1 MTLVLTRDQEDL
13 RAVVRKIL
21 QTRSPMSKVR
31 EVLDG
36 EPGHDVDLWR
46 RLARELGLTGLV
58 IPEKYGGSGAGHVER
73 SIALEEMG
81 RTLAPTPFLS
91 SAVLAT
97 DTLLTL
103 DDESAREELLPGIAA
118 GDVRATLAIAETSA
132 RWPTVPQTT
141 TAHHDATRGWLL
153 NGDKT
158 LVVDG
163 ATADPILVYAATDT
177 GPAFFLVSGALERTP
192 LTTLDP
198 TRRLA
203 RLGFSDTPA
212 RKLASHDPVAAS
224 ARIADL
230 AAVALAAEQ
239 AGGLAQAMELAVDYA
254 KIRVQF
260 GRFIGSYQAVK
271 HALVESYVDSE
282 LVTSVVRHA
291 AWVADHSPTD
301 LPEAAALAA
310 AVTSPAFFRVAAR
323 TIQLHG
329 GIGFTWEHDAHLY
342 YKRAKS
348 SELLFGDPHDRR
360 ARLADLLGI
369 SRPQK

>member
-1 MTLVLTRDQEDL
+1 VE
-13 RAVVRKIL
+13 RAVV
-21 QTRSPMSKVR
+21 
-31 EVLDG
+31 
-36 EPGHDVDLWR
+36 
-46 RLARELGLTGLV
+46 
-58 IPEKYGGSGAGHVER
+58 
-73 SIALEEMG
+73 LEEMG
-81 RTLAPTPFLS
+81 RALAPTPFLS

-97 DTLLTL
+97 DTLLAL
-103 DDESAREELLPGIAA
+103 DDEPAREELLPGIVR
-118 GDVRATLAIAETSA
+118 GDVCVTLAIAEPDA
-132 RWPTVPQTT
+132 CWPTLPAAT
-141 TAHHDATRGWLL
+141 TARKDAARGWLL

-163 ATADPILVYAATDT
+163 MTADPILVYGAADDAP
-177 GPAFFLVSGALERTP
+177 GFFLVSADATGLDRAALV
-192 LTTLDP
+192 TLDP

-203 RLGFSDTPA
+203 RLAFSDTPA
-212 RKLASHDPVAAS
+212 RKLESNDPIAAS
-224 ARIADL
+224 SRVADL

-239 AGGLAQAMELAVDYA
+239 AGGLVQAMELAVDYA

-271 HALVESYVDSE
+271 HALVDSYLDSE
-282 LVTSVVRHA
+282 LTTSVVRYA
-291 AWVADHSPTD
+291 AWVADHSSAD

-369 SRPQK
+369 

>member
-1 MTLVLTRDQEDL
+1 VQLVLTQEQDDL
-13 RAVVRKIL
+13 RTVLRKIL
-21 QTRSPMSKVR
+21 RTHSPLSRVR
-31 EVLDG
+31 EVVDG
-36 EPGHDVDLWR
+36 KHDYDPELWR
-46 RLARELGLTGLV
+46 LLTGELGLSGLV
-58 IPEKYGGSGAGHVER
+58 IPERYGGAGAGHIER
-73 SIALEEMG
+73 SVVLEELG
-81 RTLAPTPFLS
+81 RGLTPAPFLS

-97 DTLLTL
+97 DTLLAL
-103 DDESAREELLPGIAA
+103 DDEDARQEFLPGIAR
-118 GDVRATLAIAETSA
+118 GELRATLAMAETDTP
-132 RWPTVPQTT
+132 WPMLPTAT
-141 TAHHDATRGWLL
+141 TARKDAARGWLL
-153 NGDKT
+153 TGAKT

-163 ATADPILVYAATDT
+163 LTAEQILVFGATEDGPGFFVVAAGAT
-177 GPAFFLVSGALERTP
+177 GLVRVP

-203 RLGFSDTPA
+203 RLAFSGTPA
-212 RKLASHDPVAAS
+212 RKLESSDPIAAAS
-224 ARIADL
+224 QIADL

-239 AGGLAQAMELAVDYA
+239 SGGLAQALELAADYA

-271 HALVESYVDSE
+271 HALVDSYLDSE
-282 LVTSVVRHA
+282 LTISVVRAA
-291 AWVADHSPTD
+291 AWAADHSPAE

-323 TIQLHG
+323 TIQVHG

-360 ARLADLLGI
+360 SRLADLLSI
-369 SRPQK
+369 